1 MSPTSNKTSLHLPL
15 PLNKRD
21 FLLLKAQFAR
31 KYTQW
36 ELRRYTPI
44 FNKQFWQQ
52 NLATSEI
59 LVRCILLTASF
70 LSSRKQYEY
79 GTTQKKNHPMVVTSL
94 VKHTLPPFPHP
105 KTSRIYLTPP
115 PPPLP
120 HLGRLLGTSFMDKPL
135 SLQLILLSVFT
146 SCNSENKRIY
156 SGQVRLHCVLLKK
169 RSSV

>member
-15 PLNKRD
+15 PLNKRN

-36 ELRRYTPI
+36 EFRRYTPI

-70 LSSRKQYEY
+70 LSSRKQCEYE
-79 GTTQKKNHPMVVTSL
+79 TTQKKNHPMVVTSL

-105 KTSRIYLTPP
+105 ETSRIYLTPP
-115 PPPLP
+115 SLPLP

-146 SCNSENKRIY
+146 SWNSENKRTY
-156 SGQVRLHCVLLKK
+156 TAQVRLHCVLLKK
-169 RSSV
+169 IISV